1 MLGAPLWRARKMA
14 RAKWLP
20 DGPHRGL
27 GAEPKGSDSRQ
38 LTVELGKK
46 RIETHFIINGLKG
59 GTVKLTV
66 KLTVELGKK
75 RIKIH
80 FVINGLKDRFKL
92 GVSDYAVARLRQRAC
107 R

>member
-20 DGPHRGL
+20 DGPHRGR

-59 GTVKLTV
+59 AV

-75 RIKIH
+75 LIKIH